1 MQNSISIVFPMYN
14 EKEYVQRAIEEASR
28 ILDLMKVDYEI
39 IVVDDASSDG
49 SEKIV
54 EDLAKFN
61 NRIKVFHHKNNR
73 KLGGALKT
81 GFSKATKDI
90 IVYTDVDLP
99 FDLSILKEV
108 TSLINEADIIQGY
121 RIGRRESIIRAIY
134 SKVYNFLIRFIFG
147 LKVKDVNF
155 SMKVF
160 KREILEHLKLKS
172 EGSFISAEF
181 LIKAKNFG
189 YKIKEIGVEY
199 RSRSYGV
206 SRLSS
211 PSVILKILLE
221 IIELYPKI
229 NRCQ

>member
-1 MQNSISIVFPMYN
+1 MYN
-14 EKEYVQRAIEEASR
+14 EKEYVHRTIEEASR
-28 ILDLMKVDYEI
+28 ILDLIEADYEI
-39 IVVDDASSDG
+39 IVVDDASNDG

-61 NRIKVFHHKNNR
+61 NRIKIFHHKSNR

-81 GFSKATKDI
+81 GFSKAAKDI

-99 FDLSILKEV
+99 FNLLILKEAV
-108 TSLINEADIIQGY
+108 SLIKEADIIQGY
-121 RIGRRESIIRAIY
+121 RIGRRESIMRTIY

-155 SMKVF
+155 SMKIF
-160 KREILEHLKLKS
+160 KKEILEHLKLKS

-181 LIKAKNFG
+181 LIKAQNFG
-189 YKIKEIGVEY
+189 YKIKEIGVDY
-199 RSRSYGV
+199 LPRSYGI

-211 PSVILKILLE
+211 PGVILKILFE
-221 IIELYPKI
+221 IIKLYPEI
-229 NRCQ
+229 NRHQR